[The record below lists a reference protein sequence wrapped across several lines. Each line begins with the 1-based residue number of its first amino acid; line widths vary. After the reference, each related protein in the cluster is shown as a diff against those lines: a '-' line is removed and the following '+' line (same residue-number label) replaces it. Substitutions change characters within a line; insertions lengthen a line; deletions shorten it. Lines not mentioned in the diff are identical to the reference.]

1 MHVYSYIDQCAHVYS
16 VFDDYV
22 YLLCRHILRNYYG
35 CRIILVLKM
44 SYLYA
49 VKSLIGQSFSD
60 AAMQAD
66 KLHNRAAAD
75 DLLGKSLNAIKGAQD
90 KIRLAANERRQSL
103 QLQLLEDIADQ
114 LQEIKDAAD
123 AGRNLLCIS
132 PKTPKKI

>member
-1 MHVYSYIDQCAHVYS
+1 
-16 VFDDYV
+16 
-22 YLLCRHILRNYYG
+22 
-35 CRIILVLKM
+35 M
-44 SYLYA
+44 SYLCA
-49 VKSLIGQSFSD
+49 VKSLIGRSFSD